1 MLLKRK
7 PKKKTITKAGPSGIS
22 VIIPRI
28 SQRLVEISLSMQS
41 RNGVFGNLQGE
52 IPDSGLI
59 TADPNDP
66 RNVPLQMIVF
76 VLN

>member
-41 RNGVFGNLQGE
+41 RN
-52 IPDSGLI
+52 
-59 TADPNDP
+59 
-66 RNVPLQMIVF
+66 VPLQMIVF